1 MMHKYQLILLYKSY
15 SLMSLFRKILNLEE
29 QLLQVLQVK
38 NKIYLVDGGAN
49 LLVYNYQNKLI

>member
-1 MMHKYQLILLYKSY
+1 
-15 SLMSLFRKILNLEE
+15 MSLFRKILNLEE

>member
-1 MMHKYQLILLYKSY
+1 MMHKYQLILLYKFY

-38 NKIYLVDGGAN
+38 NKIYLVDSGAN